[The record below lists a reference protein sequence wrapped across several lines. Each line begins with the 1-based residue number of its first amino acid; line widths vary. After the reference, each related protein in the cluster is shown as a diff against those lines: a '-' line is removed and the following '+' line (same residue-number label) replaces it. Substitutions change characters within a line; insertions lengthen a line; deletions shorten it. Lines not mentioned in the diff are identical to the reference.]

1 MSIDLI
7 KSIREKTGLPLN
19 SIKKAIEELD
29 TQLEAEIIDHL
40 RKQGVLKQASRNDRI
55 TSQGSIFGYVH
66 EGRIGVMLEI
76 RCETD
81 FVSRSAPFQML
92 GNDIA
97 LHIAAYRPQFVS
109 PDNVDKD
116 FVEKEIEIAK
126 AQLAQEGKPENIIEK
141 ILEGKKSKILEENS
155 LLTQPFLKDP
165 KKTVGDIVL
174 EVGVSTGEKI
184 ELTRFEIYSLT

>member
-29 TQLEAEIIDHL
+29 TQIESEIIDHL
-40 RKQGVLKQASRNDRI
+40 RKQGVLKQASRSDRV
-55 TSQGSIFGYVH
+55 TSQGSIFAYVH

-81 FVSRSAPFQML
+81 FVARSQAFQTL
-92 GNDIA
+92 GNDVA

-165 KKTVGDIVL
+165 KKTVGDQIL
-174 EVGVSTGEKI
+174 EVGVATGEKI

>member
-29 TQLEAEIIDHL
+29 TQIESEIIDHL
-40 RKQGVLKQASRNDRI
+40 RKQGVLKQASRSDRV
-55 TSQGSIFGYVH
+55 TSQGSIFAYVH

-76 RCETD
+76 KCETD
-81 FVSRSAPFQML
+81 FVARSEAFQML
-92 GNDIA
+92 GNDVA

-109 PDNVDKD
+109 PDNVDKA

-126 AQLAQEGKPENIIEK
+126 AQLVQEGKPENMIEK

-165 KKTVGDIVL
+165 KKTVGDQIL
-174 EVGVSTGEKI
+174 EVGVATGEKI